1 MRKTK
6 IVCTIGPATEDID
19 TLVKMIKIGLN
30 VGRLNFSHG
39 THEEHLRRIEKLRE
53 ASKIAKI
60 PVAIMLDTKGPEIR
74 LGDIAEGKIYLH
86 EGQNIVL
93 TTEAVP
99 GSKEKVSVNYPG
111 LTQDV
116 RVGGRIL
123 IDDGLIGLEVEKIE
137 GNEVFCKVINGG
149 EISSRKG
156 VNIPGAEISLPPITE
171 QDIEDIR
178 FGIKHGLDFI
188 AASFVRK
195 ASDVLEIRKI
205 LEEAGADIHI
215 YAKIENQE
223 GLQNI
228 EEILQV
234 SDGIMV
240 ARGDL
245 GVEIPAEEVPL
256 AQKMII
262 SLCNKA
268 GKPVITA
275 TQMLDSMMRNP
286 RPTRAEASDVANA
299 IFDGSDAIMLSG
311 ETAAGKWP
319 VEAVSTMAQIALR
332 IEEALDYAEVFD
344 KKRISAQRTITDAIS
359 HATVNTAN
367 DLGATA
373 IISATKSGQTA
384 RMVSKY
390 RPKAPIIAATPRED
404 VLRKLLIAWGITP
417 ILVADTL
424 GTDEMI
430 AEAVNGALC
439 SGVITAGSL
448 VVITAGVPVGI
459 PGTTNLLKVHVVGDV
474 VAAGAGI
481 GDRVVNGKVKICLT
495 AEDALARVKEGDILV
510 APATDRDYVPAMER
524 AAAVIT
530 EEGGLTSHAA
540 IVGLNID
547 TVVVVGV
554 EKATEILKED
564 QTITV
569 DGNHGHIYEGITHVL

>member
-1 MRKTK
+1 M
-6 IVCTIGPATEDID
+6 
-19 TLVKMIKIGLN
+19 
-30 VGRLNFSHG
+30 
-39 THEEHLRRIEKLRE
+39 
-53 ASKIAKI
+53 
-60 PVAIMLDTKGPEIR
+60 
-74 LGDIAEGKIYLH
+74 
-86 EGQNIVL
+86 
-93 TTEAVP
+93 
-99 GSKEKVSVNYPG
+99 
-111 LTQDV
+111 
-116 RVGGRIL
+116 
-123 IDDGLIGLEVEKIE
+123 
-137 GNEVFCKVINGG
+137 NGG

-171 QDIEDIR
+171 QDTEDIR
-178 FGIKHGLDFI
+178 FGIKHGLYFI

-319 VEAVSTMAQIALR
+319 VEAVATMAQIALR

-495 AEDALARVKEGDILV
+495 AEDALDRVKEGDILV

-540 IVGLNID
+540 IVGLNLD

-554 EKATEILKED
+554 EKAIEILRED
-564 QTITV
+564 QIITV